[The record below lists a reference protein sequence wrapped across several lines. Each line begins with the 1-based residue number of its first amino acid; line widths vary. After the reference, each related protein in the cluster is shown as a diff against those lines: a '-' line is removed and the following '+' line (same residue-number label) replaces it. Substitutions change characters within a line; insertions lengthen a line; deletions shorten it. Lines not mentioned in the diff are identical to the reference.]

1 MIWSESIVS
10 LISSHLQDNYHEG
23 THQEGT
29 IDHFVSWVGR
39 GAIMENPVLGVVL
52 ISEEARKLT

>member
-1 MIWSESIVS
+1 MIWSESLPS
-10 LISSHLQDNYHEG
+10 LVRSHLQDDYHEG

-29 IDHFVSWVGR
+29 IDHFVSWIGG